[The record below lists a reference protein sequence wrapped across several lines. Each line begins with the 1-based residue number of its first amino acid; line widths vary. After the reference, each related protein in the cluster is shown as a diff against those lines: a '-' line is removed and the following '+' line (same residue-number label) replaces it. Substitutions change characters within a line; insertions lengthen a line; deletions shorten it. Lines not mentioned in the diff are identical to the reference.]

1 MLEVR
6 RIGRSHAAPPPIETG
21 SRAGTDATTRGAGG
35 APTANRRFV
44 KTVKNA
50 TRAAARASRASAKA
64 SAAGG
69 AARQKGAFQRFGE
82 WLHGKG

>member
-1 MLEVR
+1 MALAVLNSVR
-6 RIGRSHAAPPPIETG
+6 AVLQAAP
-21 SRAGTDATTRGAGG
+21 AGG

-64 SAAGG
+64 SAAG
-69 AARQKGAFQRFGE
+69 KGAFQRFGE